1 MIIIDK
7 PIIKA
12 LEDKTALIANVTI
25 DGKQKELFFKVDNE
39 FASYL
44 TYEVGDAFVIGLLH
58 RAMQMGHDIV
68 SRAPVSENLLYGI
81 TKFLIPNL
89 LMGDKNLHHI
99 SINADVV
106 PSPKSAGAAGTG
118 LSMGVDSFEAI
129 FENSDDKFAMHKV
142 SYATFFNAGAFYF
155 GENNFYAMIPR
166 VQRCA
171 DELGLK
177 LIIGDSNIHKII
189 LGDYEI
195 THTFYSLF
203 CIFALRKL
211 FSIYYYASA
220 YPFINFSCFDSSVI
234 GKGSASSYDL
244 LTFHCVSDSQLK
256 IYSAGAGIISRIEK
270 TRIIMD
276 KDIVQKNLDVCMS
289 HGDKNCGLCL
299 KCRRTMLQLY
309 ILGKLN
315 NFKDVFPVDYFYSH
329 ISEYIDWMIDNKSS
343 SNLERETYQA
353 YVDKF
358 GVPNHSKQR
367 FLKCLFYKK

>member
-89 LMGDKNLHHI
+89 LMGDKN
-99 SINADVV
+99 
-106 PSPKSAGAAGTG
+106 
-118 LSMGVDSFEAI
+118 
-129 FENSDDKFAMHKV
+129 
-142 SYATFFNAGAFYF
+142 
-155 GENNFYAMIPR
+155 
-166 VQRCA
+166 
-171 DELGLK
+171 
-177 LIIGDSNIHKII
+177 
-189 LGDYEI
+189 
-195 THTFYSLF
+195 
-203 CIFALRKL
+203 
-211 FSIYYYASA
+211 
-220 YPFINFSCFDSSVI
+220 
-234 GKGSASSYDL
+234 
-244 LTFHCVSDSQLK
+244 
-256 IYSAGAGIISRIEK
+256 
-270 TRIIMD
+270 
-276 KDIVQKNLDVCMS
+276 
-289 HGDKNCGLCL
+289 CGLCL